1 MHTVLE
7 TPTFGADCRAVGLSE
22 AEVKS
27 IVDAIAADP
36 LARDLIPGA
45 GGGKSG
51 GCRTVHYLGGG
62 DVPVFLLA
70 LYAKNV
76 RADLSATDRN
86 RLRSLLGELAKAYR
100 RGR

>member
-7 TPTFGADCRAVGLSE
+7 TPTFRSDCRAVGLSE

-27 IVDAIAADP
+27 IVDAIAAD
-36 LARDLIPGA
+36 LIPGT

-51 GCRTVHYLGGG
+51 GYRTVHYLGGG